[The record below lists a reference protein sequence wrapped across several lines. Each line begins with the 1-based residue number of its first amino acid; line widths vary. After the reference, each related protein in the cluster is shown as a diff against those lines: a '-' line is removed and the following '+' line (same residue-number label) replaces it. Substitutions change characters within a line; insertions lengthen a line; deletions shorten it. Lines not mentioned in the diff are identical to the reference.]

1 MVMIMMEER
10 LPRRRVV
17 DERLRLLRTRMR
29 MCMRMPMR
37 VRVRM
42 RVCTRVCMRVPI
54 PMQTRMP
61 RQLRMRVCMRVC
73 LRVPIPMQT
82 RMPRQLRTRLRAASA
97 IERQD
102 GSRHDA
108 RSHLAP
114 STSGH
119 KLEVMAQVVARAEA
133 VQVACRRRRGPLR
146 GDFRPGF
153 CPFLRTTAN
162 ESDVVL
168 VTICIAVSGRTR
180 PRPSPHDRTNFG
192 SCKGRIIDRVVLL
205 SRFPYLRFLGLLQ
218 FVRTG
223 FRRRRLPGC
232 WNGLPR
238 CWDGL
243 QGRWDGH

>member
-17 DERLRLLRTRMR
+17 DERLRLLRTRIR
-29 MCMRMPMR
+29 MCMRMPMLLRLRLRMR

-42 RVCTRVCMRVPI
+42 RDRVRMRMRLPI
-54 PMQTRMP
+54 PMRTRMP
-61 RQLRMRVCMRVC
+61 IQLRMRMGVRMR
-73 LRVPIPMQT
+73 I
-82 RMPRQLRTRLRAASA
+82 RAASA
-97 IERQD
+97 IEGQD

-108 RSHLAP
+108 RSNLAP
-114 STSGH
+114 STSCH
-119 KLEVMAQVVARAEA
+119 KLEVMAQVLARAEA

-146 GDFRPGF
+146 GDFRAGF
-153 CPFLRTTAN
+153 RPFLRTTAN
-162 ESDVVL
+162 ESDAVL

-180 PRPSPHDRTNFG
+180 PRPSPHYRTNFG

-205 SRFPYLRFLGLLQ
+205 SRFPYLRFLGLPP

-223 FRRRRLPGC
+223 CRPRRLPGC